1 MKVLWAGA
9 PRTASEIIQELA
21 AEKDWHPNTVK
32 TLLSRL
38 HRKGAVSVQKEKNL
52 YLYRPVVTEARCV
65 QVESQ
70 SFLERFFGGAVK
82 PLLVHFAERQKL
94 STRDLQDLKDIL
106 KKKQK

>member
-1 MKVLWAGA
+1 
-9 PRTASEIIQELA
+9 
-21 AEKDWHPNTVK
+21 
-32 TLLSRL
+32 
-38 HRKGAVSVQKEKNL
+38 
-52 YLYRPVVTEARCV
+52 
-65 QVESQ
+65 VESQ